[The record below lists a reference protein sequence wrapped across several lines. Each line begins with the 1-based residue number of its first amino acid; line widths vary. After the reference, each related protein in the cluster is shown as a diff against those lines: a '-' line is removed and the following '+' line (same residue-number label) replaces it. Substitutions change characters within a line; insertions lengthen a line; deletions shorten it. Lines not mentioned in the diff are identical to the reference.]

1 MRLRADVQSLTVEQ
15 GAEAGALSPDKQ
27 DAVRL
32 SGPQTTEM
40 ATLGEEIAAARIAGA
55 TETLE
60 ALRIGAILVDR
71 LGRIVEVNPM
81 AEALLGSDFQIR
93 QGRFLGP
100 RRACERL
107 ERAIQN
113 ALLDKLSKDGAP
125 ILIER
130 RGASSLMA
138 NVVPLITLI
147 DNPLARGCVLVTL
160 KELGLPASPQTERL
174 QQALG
179 LTRRQAEIAEALAR
193 GGRVETI
200 AEQSGVSPSTI
211 RTHIKDLFL
220 RLGVTRQ
227 SDLVALVVRFLG

>member
-1 MRLRADVQSLTVEQ
+1 MRVGADVPCLAVKQS
-15 GAEAGALSPDKQ
+15 AEEGALPPHEQ
-27 DAVRL
+27 EAIPVL
-32 SGPQTTEM
+32 GPQKTEM
-40 ATLGEEIAAARIAGA
+40 VTLGEEIAAAWIAGA
-55 TETLE
+55 TETLA
-60 ALRIGAILVDR
+60 ALGIGTILVDR

-81 AEALLGSDFQIR
+81 AEALLGSDFQVR

-113 ALLDKLSKDGAP
+113 ALSGKLACDGAP
-125 ILIER
+125 ILMER
-130 RGASSLMA
+130 RGTSSLMA

-147 DNPLARGCVLVTL
+147 DNPLARGCLLVTL
-160 KELGLPASPQTERL
+160 KELGLPESPQTERL